1 MDTTTVE
8 KYRAIVRQVINKY
21 AQLKPSHGD
30 IRTEAIIDPEHDHY
44 ELVHVGWDGPI
55 RIHGSVIHIDLIG
68 EKVWVEHDGT
78 SAGVVDDLEEAG
90 IPKEHIVLGFKSPR
104 MRKYTG
110 YAVA

>member
-1 MDTTTVE
+1 VKE
-8 KYRAIVRQVINKY
+8 IINKY
-21 AQLKPSHGD
+21 ARFRPSNGD

-44 ELVHVGWDGPI
+44 ELVHVGWSGPN
-55 RIHGSVIHIDLIG
+55 RIHGSVIHIDIIN

-78 SAGVVDDLEEAG
+78 STGVVEELEEAG